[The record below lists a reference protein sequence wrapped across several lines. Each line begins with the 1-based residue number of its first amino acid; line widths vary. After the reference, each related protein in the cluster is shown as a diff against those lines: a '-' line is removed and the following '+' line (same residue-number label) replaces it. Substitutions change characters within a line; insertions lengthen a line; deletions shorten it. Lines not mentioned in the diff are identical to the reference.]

1 MATISTAVGSERQAI
16 VNGLNFEKG
25 VFSALGS
32 NLAQKIVILGEA
44 NTANQAGLSTD
55 PVTGIS
61 TAEAGRLFGY
71 GCPIHSMMRILKPIS
86 GDGVGGIPIIICP
99 QISSG
104 SATATVREWAI
115 AGTASASSTLNV
127 IVNGRT
133 GIDFKKYDVA
143 IAKADTATVIA
154 TKIINAINGVTSAP
168 CTANGAAH
176 VVSFTSKWKGATS
189 SELTIEF
196 SSSTDVGI
204 SYTQTASTNGSGV
217 VDISASLASFGDD
230 WNTIVLNPYG
240 EVVFDVLEEFNGVAD
255 GINSTGR
262 YSGLVKKPFVAF
274 FGENIKSKTSLL
286 AITNHADRVSQ
297 MTNAL
302 CPAPGSKNFKWEIAA
317 SYAYRMAVTAQN
329 SPHLDVAY
337 MTLPD
342 IIAPANGGIGDMND
356 YDNRDLLVKGGC
368 STVILKNGE
377 YVIQDFVTTYHPE
390 GEVVPHFNY
399 VRNLMVQWNLSH
411 RFQEKE
417 EINLKGKTIIADDQT
432 VSVSGVV
439 KTSDWKAIVYAYHDE
454 VADLG
459 LLLDPDFS
467 KENTQIAVGTVNHNR
482 FDTRFPVKITG
493 TVRISSTTM
502 VLGF

>member
-1 MATISTAVGSERQAI
+1 MATISTAVGSEREGI
-16 VNGLNFEKG
+16 TNGLNFEKG
-25 VFSALGS
+25 VFSNLGT
-32 NLAQKIVILGEA
+32 NLPQRIAILGEA
-44 NTANQAGLSTD
+44 NTANQAGLTIDSVQIT
-55 PVTGIS
+55 S
-61 TAEAGRLFGY
+61 ASEAGILFGY
-71 GCPIHSMMRILKPIS
+71 GSPIHSMVRILKPIS
-86 GDGVGGIPIIICP
+86 GDGVGGIPIIIYP
-99 QISSG
+99 QISDV
-104 SATATVREWAI
+104 SATETVREWTI
-115 AGTASASSTLNV
+115 AGTASASSTLSV

-143 IAKADTATVIA
+143 IAKSDTATVIA
-154 TKIINAINGVTSAP
+154 NKIINAINGVTSAP
-168 CTANGAAH
+168 CTANGATN
-176 VVSFTSKWKGATS
+176 VVSFISKWKGITS
-189 SELTIEF
+189 SELIIEF

-204 SYTQTASTNGSGV
+204 SYTQTDSTDGSGV
-217 VDISASLASFGDD
+217 LDISASLASFGDN

-240 EVVFDVLEEFNGVAD
+240 EVVFDVLEEFNGVAN

-262 YSGLVKKPFVAF
+262 YSGLVKKPLVAF
-274 FGENIKSKTSLL
+274 FGENATSKTALL
-286 AITNHADRVSQ
+286 AITDNANRVSQ

-302 CPAPGSKNFKWEIAA
+302 CPAPGSKNFKWEVAA

-329 SPHLDVAY
+329 TPHLDVAY

-342 IIAPANGGIGDMND
+342 IIAPENGGIGDMMN

-377 YVIQDFVTTYHPE
+377 YVIQDFVTTYHPD
-390 GEVVPHFNY
+390 GEVILHFNY

-411 RFQEKE
+411 RYQEKE

-432 VSVSGVV
+432 VSVSG
-439 KTSDWKAIVYAYHDE
+439 TIQSSDWKSIVYAYFDE

-459 LLLDPDFS
+459 LLLDPNFS
-467 KENTQIAVGTVNHNR
+467 KENTQVVVGTISPNR
-482 FDTRFPVKITG
+482 FDAKFPVKITG